1 MTGRG
6 RGFLLVEVLTALMV
20 GAVVGA
26 GMVQV
31 MVSRA
36 ARSSGGMGSLGAEQ
50 IIMVHTPRFCAT
62 YQSSHEYILSG
73 DSAQV

>member
-1 MTGRG
+1 MSATGHEG
-6 RGFLLVEVLTALMV
+6 AAVGVA